1 MNHFTKFRSLLGFL
15 LLFTLSSYAAAERPI
30 RILSLDGG
38 GVRGLIP
45 ATVLAEI
52 EAQTGKK
59 ITELFDVMVGTSTGG
74 LITLFL
80 NIPNANGSAKYTA
93 KDVVQIYKE
102 LAAKIFPKSA
112 WRSIRTLG
120 GLIGSKWSAKPA
132 EEFLQKYFG
141 DLKMRDTVRDV
152 VITSMDTK
160 SQTLFPFS
168 TYVAKKSNLYNFY
181 MWQAGR
187 ATSAAP
193 TFFKA
198 FELDLQ
204 GWAKLVLVDGGI
216 GANNPGILGVMEA
229 KKIYPGREY
238 LLVSL
243 GTGKKSELGRVAS
256 KGNLAGGILQMLKP
270 TIAGM
275 FTGQDQLSDKAAEA
289 LVNSPNNFFRIN
301 PEIDPDLENMDN
313 TDPKNLKALVDVGTN
328 IVNNDTTFKRLISAL
343 KAE

>member
-1 MNHFTKFRSLLGFL
+1 MTQRNRFYTVLCFFL
-15 LLFTLSSYAAAERPI
+15 VLAFSPYASADRPI

-45 ATVLAEI
+45 ATVLAKI
-52 EAQTGKK
+52 EKDTGKQ
-59 ITELFDVMVGTSTGG
+59 ISELFDVMVGTSTGG

-80 NIPNANGSAKYTA
+80 NIPGNNYRAKYSA
-93 KDVVQIYKE
+93 DDVVQIYKD
-102 LAAKIFPKSA
+102 LSAKIFPKSL
-112 WRSIRTLG
+112 WRSVRTLG
-120 GLIGSKWSAKPA
+120 GLISSKWSVKPA

-141 DLKMRDTVRDV
+141 DLRMSQTVTDV

-160 SQTLFPFS
+160 SKTLFPFS
-168 TYVAKKSNLYNFY
+168 TYVAKKSKLYDFY

-193 TFFKA
+193 TFFKPY
-198 FELDLQ
+198 ELDLK
-204 GWAKLVLVDGGI
+204 GWATLTLVDGGI

-229 KKIYPGREY
+229 KKLYPDREY
-238 LLVSL
+238 ILVSL
-243 GTGKKSELGRVAS
+243 GTGKTSELGKVAS

-289 LVNSPNNFFRIN
+289 LVTSPNFYRIN
-301 PEIDPDLENMDN
+301 PEIDPDRENMDN
-313 TDPKNLKALVDVGTN
+313 TDPKNLKALEDIGLN
-328 IVNNDTTFKRLISAL
+328 IAQSDPTLKRLIARL
-343 KAE
+343 KE